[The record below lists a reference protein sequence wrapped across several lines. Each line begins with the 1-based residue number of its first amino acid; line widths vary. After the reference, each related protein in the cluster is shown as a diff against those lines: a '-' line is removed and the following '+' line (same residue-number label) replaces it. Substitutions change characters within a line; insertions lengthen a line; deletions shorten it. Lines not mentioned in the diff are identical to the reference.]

1 MKTIG
6 VEETAKGIGRTLIEG
21 AKFFFPRSVRQLK
34 SSRC

>member
-21 AKFFFPRSVRQLK
+21 AKFFFPRLLGN
-34 SSRC
+34 